1 MKRIALL
8 TFLLSLLVI
17 GLNGQMIEVVGKA
30 KITEMDTVTDIT
42 ANVVRQSDGALA
54 LRQYKIG
61 DIAQGGIIFYI
72 DESGEHGLAADT
84 VDLSTGIRWYAGS

>member
-30 KITEMDTVTDIT
+30 KITG
-42 ANVVRQSDGALA
+42 NGHGDGHHS
-54 LRQYKIG
+54 QCGQTI
-61 DIAQGGIIFYI
+61 
-72 DESGEHGLAADT
+72 
-84 VDLSTGIRWYAGS
+84 

>member
-1 MKRIALL
+1 
-8 TFLLSLLVI
+8 
-17 GLNGQMIEVVGKA
+17 
-30 KITEMDTVTDIT
+30 MDTVTDIT
-42 ANVVRQSDGALA
+42 ANVVRQSDGTLA

-84 VDLSTGIRWYAGS
+84 VDLSTGIRWYAGSYGSTRRRRRWSICRRKEHSNYHILTSGDW